1 MEPLELPWGLGE
13 PLPLRLP
20 PQWRVVACHRPRV
33 LPPLENLTAAVQ
45 AQLGRPIGAPPL
57 RDLVGPGTRV
67 ALVMD
72 DASRPTPVPLL
83 APLVLEHLLAAGVR
97 PEHVTGLFAIGT
109 HRPLS
114 QEEMAARA
122 GASVVSRIR
131 CLAVDC
137 HDAERF
143 AFLGRTRRGTPVY
156 LNRFAVEA
164 DLRVLIG
171 TVEPHP
177 QAGFGGGLKNLFPGL
192 ASAES
197 IGRNHLIAPSGGRYN
212 LVGSLPEENPMRQDL
227 EEAGRM
233 AGPSFLLNVVLG
245 PDLRP
250 VGVFA
255 GDPVAAHREAVQLA
269 RSLYGAP
276 LRRRVDIVVTNA
288 HPLDT
293 DLRQAGKALL
303 NVAGACRP
311 GGAILGFLRCE
322 EGLGNVPL
330 PGRVLPLGLARAAVQ
345 VLGHRGIAFLARHLP
360 RAVPVE
366 ARFLVRLGLHMLRDH
381 HVRIYSPRLME
392 AAGGR
397 FPPVL
402 YADQDRLFQE
412 AERLAGTP
420 APEVAV
426 FPWGGVSFPIFALEG
441 SLT

>member
-1 MEPLELPWGLGE
+1 MEPLELPWGRGE
-13 PLPLRLP
+13 ALPLRLP

-33 LPPLENLTAAVQ
+33 LPPLEDLPAAVQ
-45 AQLGRPIGAPPL
+45 MQLGRPIGAPPL

-72 DASRPTPVPLL
+72 DASRPTPIPLL
-83 APLVLEHLLAAGVR
+83 APLVLGHLLAAGVR

-109 HRPLS
+109 HRTLS

-137 HDAERF
+137 HDAELF

-192 ASAES
+192 ANAES

-212 LVGSLPEENPMRQDL
+212 LIGSLPEENPMRQDL

-255 GDPVAAHREAVQLA
+255 GDPMAAHREAVRLA

-276 LRRRVDIVVTNA
+276 LRRRVDMVVANA

-303 NVAGACRP
+303 NVAGACRS

-330 PGRVLPLGLARAAVQ
+330 PGRVPPLRLARAAVQ
-345 VLGHRGIAFLARHLP
+345 VLGHRGIALLARHLP

-366 ARFLVRLGLHMLRDH
+366 ARFLVRLGLHMLQDY

-402 YADQDRLFQE
+402 YADQDRLFRE
-412 AERLAGTP
+412 AERLVGTP
-420 APEVAV
+420 APEVVV
-426 FPWGGVSFPIFALEG
+426 FPWGGVSFPILASEEA
-441 SLT
+441 